1 MKSDQEF
8 QSHSTFMEHFSSN
21 LFHSY
26 DETSSRY
33 SPSNMLHEEESLEEV
48 PWDDDDPFAEHSLLP
63 SPIKSHV
70 NHQRNLLDF
79 TPEPQSSKRR
89 YDVHDDRLRSE
100 RVVDP
105 LPFRDRFA
113 NAALVSQQNKQDLQ
127 STDISHPP
135 PPPPPPP
142 PRASSPLVQK
152 HQESLFFQDDSHFVS
167 FGDQSVFSDMTESE
181 ISVGA
186 SVASR
191 DLRRKARLSKINTSS
206 VKQPLFRVKEENDVS
221 KKGQNNHH
229 EKSLN
234 FPSRLASIFGK
245 RSTSLHNPP
254 PSPEKIPAVT
264 DVQRSKSVPKPRI
277 MNPTSS
283 NDRFRSFSPPRSY
296 TSEST
301 YSYTGWPGTMD
312 RNGGT
317 VSLGDSQ
324 SDRESVLLDRN
335 TSFMAARSMFES
347 KEKAH
352 SNISSVKSKTQHQ
365 GTQMKTE
372 KHHNII
378 DIDEDIVDLDVKPTV
393 QEDRL
398 PKPADYH
405 LAAAIATAKKSVEV
419 DTSLRT
425 ANTSIST
432 DVSLQID
439 DDPIEMQ
446 KAPSAMTNTNKSY
459 EEVTNK
465 IDTSASVARVRSSG
479 RTISQR
485 LNASIDSFD
494 QNMDTSLDL
503 SENNENEVRLSED
516 LLRENERHSGS
527 FLSYAHGANVRGYR
541 GFIDKTVDVPNL
553 LDEES
558 VTSASTFATSR
569 RKDLHDDESDV
580 FDGLTTVKNHSFI
593 HHGKPSPRV
602 SLSPEKKQ
610 TKTLNKEVLTSK
622 TSNMFENNDTK
633 VIVINKS
640 LSTIQSTPKQF
651 EHRTTSTEFDADLTE
666 SDTDYATNDIRYSR
680 ENKNSKR
687 MHSRFSKRAIMPRVV
702 ESSDEGSCY
711 SESDDS
717 KVNSYLEQYSVDP
730 SQIRKLVKA
739 YRNLSESTDIQ
750 HSAEED
756 AKKSFA
762 LFEMRSRIMQTDLER
777 GYDRAGG
784 TMTVDDIVTTQ
795 YMKAACRVR
804 DAVIVSKAWK
814 DGASPQEVR
823 VAFNLTNPFTYCIK
837 RSNKFTESF
846 NKIVTNAEE
855 KVGWIDDSEFSL
867 IRCFGSRT
875 LRGVDIFT
883 LGDCQSMLLKLTHEY
898 CEVSSSFISY
908 PSYLFFLKGLTLHV

>member
-1 MKSDQEF
+1 MDAENMRSEPEF
-8 QSHSTFMEHFSSN
+8 QSNPTFMEHFSSN

-26 DETSSRY
+26 DENSSRY
-33 SPSNMLHEEESLEEV
+33 SPSNMLNEEESLVEEV
-48 PWDDDDPFAEHSLLP
+48 PWDDDDPFAENSLLP
-63 SPIKSHV
+63 SPITKSQSHF
-70 NHQRNLLDF
+70 LDF
-79 TPEPQSSKRR
+79 SPQPQSSRR
-89 YDVHDDRLRSE
+89 RNDVHDDRTRPE
-100 RVVDP
+100 RVVDS

-113 NAALVSQQNKQDLQ
+113 NAALVSQKNKVDLR
-127 STDISHPP
+127 STGISHPP
-135 PPPPPPP
+135 PPPPPL
-142 PRASSPLVQK
+142 ASSNLVQK
-152 HQESLFFQDDSHFVS
+152 HQQSSFFHDDSHFVS

-191 DLRRKARLSKINTSS
+191 DLRRKARLSKINNSS
-206 VKQPLFRVKEENDVS
+206 VKQPLFRVKEENDVR
-221 KKGQNNHH
+221 KKGQNNH

-254 PSPEKIPAVT
+254 LSPEKSPTVI
-264 DVQRSKSVPKPRI
+264 DGQRSKSVPKPRI
-277 MNPTSS
+277 VNPSS
-283 NDRFRSFSPPRSY
+283 SSDRFRSFSPPRSY

-324 SDRESVLLDRN
+324 SDRESVLVDKN
-335 TSFMAARSMFES
+335 SSFMAARSMFES
-347 KEKAH
+347 KDKVQN
-352 SNISSVKSKTQHQ
+352 NISSVKSKIQRQ
-365 GTQMKTE
+365 GTQRKSE
-372 KHHNII
+372 EHYNII
-378 DIDEDIVDLDVKPTV
+378 ENDEDIVDLDVKPTV
-393 QEDRL
+393 QEDNL

-439 DDPIEMQ
+439 NDPIEMQ
-446 KAPSAMTNTNKSY
+446 KAPSAMINTNKSY

-494 QNMDTSLDL
+494 QNMDTSLEL
-503 SENNENEVRLSED
+503 SENNEVRLSED

-541 GFIDKTVDVPNL
+541 GFIDKTMDVPNL

-569 RKDLHDDESDV
+569 RKDLQDDESDV
-580 FDGLTTVKNHSFI
+580 FDGLTNVRNHSFI

-602 SLSPEKKQ
+602 SLSPEKTQ
-610 TKTLNKEVLTSK
+610 TKAPNKEVFTSK
-622 TSNMFENNDTK
+622 TSNTFENNDTK
-633 VIVINKS
+633 VIAINKS

-666 SDTDYATNDIRYSR
+666 SDTDYATNNIRYSR
-680 ENKNSKR
+680 EKKNSKR
-687 MHSRFSKRAIMPRVV
+687 THSRFSKRAVMPRVI

-717 KVNSYLEQYSVDP
+717 KVNSYLEQYSIDP

-739 YRNLSESTDIQ
+739 YRNLSESTDIH

-795 YMKAACRVR
+795 YMKAGCRVR

-837 RSNKFTESF
+837 RSSKLTESYH
-846 NKIVTNAEE
+846 KTVTNAEE
-855 KVGWIDDSEFSL
+855 KVGWIDDTEFSL
-867 IRCFGSRT
+867 IRCFGART

-883 LGDCQSMLLKLTHEY
+883 LGDCQSMLLKLTHEH
-898 CEVSSSFISY
+898 CEVSLSVIRNSYSF
-908 PSYLFFLKGLTLHV
+908 FVRFLTLHV